1 MNDRIIFEWLKNYFS
16 FNKLILKRIIEK
28 IIDFLLLKII
38 KLNNSINDIK
48 PIKYSKIDCISFI
61 Q

>member
-1 MNDRIIFEWLKNYFS
+1 MNDLIIFEWLKNYFS
-16 FNKLILKRIIEK
+16 FNKWILERIIEK

>member
-16 FNKLILKRIIEK
+16 FNKWILERIIEK